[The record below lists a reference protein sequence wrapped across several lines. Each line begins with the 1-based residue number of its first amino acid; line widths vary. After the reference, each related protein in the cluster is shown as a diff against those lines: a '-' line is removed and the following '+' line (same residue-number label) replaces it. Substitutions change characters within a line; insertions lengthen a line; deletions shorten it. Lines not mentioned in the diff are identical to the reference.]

1 MRIASVVTGALLS
14 TLPLFFIIIIFFDNL
29 IYNYC
34 IYIVSIPSF
43 PLQLLCPP
51 NSLSNLCYIYNDTY
65 ITYMYIVYTQ
75 HTYMHIYV
83 GGIYRYIL
91 LSLVCVAHMSNV
103 FRHLITSQ
111 GVQSWR
117 RLIL

>member
-51 NSLSNLCYIYNDTY
+51 NSLSNLCYIYIYDTY

-83 GGIYRYIL
+83 GEDI
-91 LSLVCVAHMSNV
+91 
-103 FRHLITSQ
+103 
-111 GVQSWR
+111 
-117 RLIL
+117 